1 MLEPVGANGGN
12 PGDLRKVIFRDIV
25 RDEIGKGVCYVRDGR
40 TKMSRVGSP
49 FITLYLQDITG
60 VVVPGY
66 VFNLKD
72 FQFAGKELT
81 RLLHNL
87 AEISY
92 EENYFAPYGMSV
104 RVTDVKMIT
113 NPSAQLLASFVG
125 NVDEVNATYTA
136 LMGELSKLLNMK
148 VNLPYSLCT
157 QSHIDYSQGKVGGLA
172 FHYARML
179 DILRSYAVMF
189 GADEQRVL
197 YGCFLLF
204 IHAHNNYIAAELQE
218 AVDISLST
226 KLTASIAQYITM
238 LKLPK
243 GAAEVSNIF
252 FGYKPKDI
260 FVRLVCQASDAVLRA
275 QKEIAVWSALPLTR
289 EGDAGYGTIRRYQ
302 P

>member
-1 MLEPVGANGGN
+1 MLEPVGANEVKAGN
-12 PGDLRKVIFRDIV
+12 MRNIIFRDIV
-25 RDEIGKGVCYVRDGR
+25 KDEIGKGVCYVRDGR
-40 TKMSRVGSP
+40 TKMSRIGSP

-81 RLLHNL
+81 QLIHNL

-92 EENYFAPYGMSV
+92 EENYFAPYGMSI
-104 RVTDVKMIT
+104 RVTDVKLLT
-113 NPSAQLLASFVG
+113 NPPTQLLSSFVG
-125 NVDEVNATYTA
+125 NVDEVNATYNK
-136 LMGELSKLLNMK
+136 LMSELSKLLNMR

-172 FHYARML
+172 FHYSRML
-179 DILRSYAVMF
+179 DVIKSYAPMF
-189 GADEQRVL
+189 EPADQRIL

-260 FVRLVCQASDAVLRA
+260 FVRLVCQASEDVLRA

-289 EGDAGYGTIRRYQ
+289 EGDAGYGTIRRY
-302 P
+302 